1 MMGLRFDKIKEIVCG
16 AARIE
21 EENGTLKLY
30 RFTKEQDELY
40 RVTSEAYHLRSLSA
54 AGIKLSFQT
63 DSKNL
68 FLKVAVGKGSSR
80 SYFSIDIFVNG
91 EPLGYLDNFSHLDLP
106 QNYTKQEVSLGSFAQ
121 NFLLG
126 EGTKTVCIH
135 LPWSSSISIEE
146 LSVDDGA
153 FVEGIKPQKKL
164 LVFGDSITQGYDALR
179 PSNRYAAKLAEQLE
193 AEEFNKAIG
202 GERFFPALA
211 TLKDPIE
218 PDYITVAYGTND
230 WSNLEGEVIRENCKA
245 FYANLRKTY
254 PKALIF
260 ALTPIWRK
268 DLDKPRPFG
277 PFEGLEDAIR
287 EAVQDLE
294 NVRVIPGLDLVPRD
308 ESYYA
313 DLRIHPNDQGFEH
326 YFNNLWAALKNYL

>member
-1 MMGLRFDKIKEIVCG
+1 MKLSFDQIKELVCG
-16 AARIE
+16 AACME
-21 EENGTLKLY
+21 EEAGALKLS

-63 DSKNL
+63 DSENL
-68 FLKVAVGKGSSR
+68 FMKVEVGKGSSR
-80 SYFSIDIFVNG
+80 NYFSIDIFVNG
-91 EPLGYLDNFSHLDLP
+91 KPLGYLDNFSNTDLP
-106 QNYTKQEVSLGSFAQ
+106 HNYTKLELPLGSFSQ
-121 NFLLG
+121 NFSLG
-126 EGTKTVCIH
+126 EGVKTVCIH
-135 LPWSSSISIEE
+135 LPWSASISIEE
-146 LSVDDGA
+146 LAVDNGA
-153 FVEGIKPQKKL
+153 FVKGIKPQKKL

-179 PSNRYAAKLAEQLE
+179 PSNRYIAKLAEQLD

-211 TLKDPIE
+211 ALKDPIE

-230 WSNLEGEVIRENCKA
+230 WSNLEGEMIRENCKA

-254 PKALIF
+254 PKAVIF
-260 ALTPIWRK
+260 AITPIWRK

-287 EAVQDLE
+287 ESVQDLE
-294 NVRVIPGLDLVPRD
+294 NVKVIPGLDLVPKD
-308 ESYYA
+308 EAYFA

-326 YFNNLWAALKNYL
+326 YFNNLYDCIKNDRS